1 MSMCVG
7 IYNTWYTYIVIYIM
21 SIAVF
26 GNTSNATIT
35 YVAVWESKAHVF
47 ADEQWFW
54 KLAKDSIKWKSD
66 IEDKKRVK
74 FS

>member
-1 MSMCVG
+1 
-7 IYNTWYTYIVIYIM
+7 M

-26 GNTSNATIT
+26 GSTSNATIT
-35 YVAVWESKAHVF
+35 YVAVWESNAHVF

-54 KLAKDSIKWKSD
+54 KLVKDSIKWKSD

-74 FS
+74 FP

>member
-1 MSMCVG
+1 
-7 IYNTWYTYIVIYIM
+7 M

-47 ADEQWFW
+47 ADEQWF
-54 KLAKDSIKWKSD
+54 
-66 IEDKKRVK
+66 
-74 FS
+74 